1 MTSDSETKETPAAW
15 DVEALP
21 GRVADDAT
29 ILVATQGDP
38 SRFAIGLRLL
48 DTFGTGAD
56 SAFVVTTTRSDET
69 TVDVYEAVS
78 DDTDRPALG
87 MVDTSSE
94 QQSISALYDEVPV
107 VFTPSSGDI
116 EHLVLALS
124 ELTEKVPSPDGER
137 HLLVRSLTPILTA
150 TSTERVCT
158 VLERVAGIRSDGGLS
173 LLGIDYTA
181 HDEETMQAIADH
193 ADGIVW
199 VERAGPDRLAVEYQ
213 PMRSRRRLADSGS
226 ESDA

>member
-1 MTSDSETKETPAAW
+1 MTSENRTEATPGAW
-15 DVEALP
+15 DVESLP

-29 ILVATQGDP
+29 VLVATQGDP

-56 SAFVVTTTRSDET
+56 SAFVVTTTRSNET

-78 DDTDRPALG
+78 DDSDRPALG

-107 VFTPSSGDI
+107 VFTPSSSDI

-137 HLLVRSLTPILTA
+137 HLLVRSLSPILTA
-150 TSTERVCT
+150 TSTDRVCT
-158 VLERVAGIRSDGGLS
+158 VLDRIAGIRSEEGIS

-181 HDEETMQAIADH
+181 HDEETIQTIADH
-193 ADGIVW
+193 ADGILW
-199 VERAGPDRLAVEYQ
+199 VERAGVGELTVEYQ
-213 PMRSRRRLADSGS
+213 PMRSHRRLADSGG
-226 ESDA
+226 ESDG